1 MKNYKVWDRQST
13 INGKEASYFLNQ
25 RPFRDCTHDIILI
38 MNESGQVI
46 QIECKNV
53 LANHYNIDIELDID
67 SFMEQYFATLEEQAN
82 EEAGAEY
89 LASLET
95 QQQEV

>member
-1 MKNYKVWDRQST
+1 MQNYTVWNRQDK
-13 INGKEASYFLNQ
+13 INGQEASYFLNST
-25 RPFRDCTHDIILI
+25 PFKNCTHDIILI

-67 SFMEQYFATLEEQAN
+67 SFMEQYFAILEE
-82 EEAGAEY
+82 
-89 LASLET
+89 LE
-95 QQQEV
+95 QQQAQEV